1 MYVVDGH
8 LRWGATDLAL
18 ATECEFALARRLDR
32 ARGRVVTPEIP
43 RDSFGDHLATRGER
57 HRRRVLDQLGG
68 QREVHQLPRAAHPLT
83 AHSVQAAVDATAEH
97 LRGSTGVLHRAALGD
112 GEFFGYAD
120 FVEDSPHGWTVGAAT
135 IARSAK
141 PKALLKLAVQA
152 EQVRA
157 VGVPVSAEVALW
169 LGTGDRVEVPL
180 ADLLPELDERR
191 QRLRD
196 LMAQHAGLDTPVA
209 WRQQGWSS
217 CGRCAECRSA
227 AEEHGDV
234 LVVAGV
240 RSEHRQ
246 AFEAAGI
253 STIDELAESPAAP
266 EGMGEA
272 TFTKLQR
279 QARLQSAAMRSETGE
294 IPFEL
299 TEAAPKVMGRL
310 PAPSPGDI
318 FFDFEGDPLYEADDP
333 TFDGLE
339 YLWGLLDTAGT
350 YSPVWAH
357 SSQDEKAALEWF
369 IDHVGAARATDPGM
383 HVFHYAPYEV
393 NALKR
398 LTARYQIREDE
409 LATLLREEV
418 FVDLYAVVK
427 GAVAVGLAS
436 YSIKKLEPLY
446 MGEALRTSDV
456 GDGAGSVVAYH
467 QFRELSAAGS
477 PVAAERLAAL
487 AEYNEYDCLSTRN
500 LRDWLLERAR
510 EAGVEPGRVVC
521 AAGSAAVLSG

>member
-18 ATECEFALARRLDR
+18 ATECEYALARRLDR
-32 ARGRVVTPEIP
+32 ARGRVMTPEIP
-43 RDSFGDHLATRGER
+43 RDSFGDHLATRGAR
-57 HRRRVLDQLGG
+57 HRRHVLEQLGE
-68 QREVHQLPRAAHPLT
+68 QREVHELPWATRPLT
-83 AHSVQAAVDATAEH
+83 GHSVQTVVDATAEH
-97 LRGSTGVLHRAALGD
+97 LRASTGVLHRAALGD

-120 FVEDSPHGWTVGAAT
+120 FVEHSPRGWTVGAAT

-157 VGVPVSAEVALW
+157 VGVPVADGVALW
-169 LGTGDRVEVPL
+169 LGNGDRVEVPL
-180 ADLLPELDERR
+180 ADLLPDLHERR
-191 QRLRD
+191 ERLRD
-196 LMAQHAGLDTPVA
+196 LMAHHDGLSTPVA

-217 CGRCAECRSA
+217 CGRCAECRAS
-227 AEEHGDV
+227 AEEYGDV

-253 STIDELAESPAAP
+253 STIVALAEAPAAP
-266 EGMGEA
+266 EGLGEA
-272 TFTKLQR
+272 TFAKLQR
-279 QARLQSAAMRSETGE
+279 QARLQAAAMSSETGE

-299 TEAAPKVMGRL
+299 TEAAPKVLGRL

-318 FFDFEGDPLYEADDP
+318 FFDFEGDPLHEADDP
-333 TFDGLE
+333 EFDGLE
-339 YLWGLLDTAGT
+339 YLWGLLDTAGVYT
-350 YSPVWAH
+350 PVWAH
-357 SSQDEKAALEWF
+357 SAPDEKAALEWF
-369 IDHVGAARATDPGM
+369 IDHVGAARLSDPGM

-398 LTARYQIREDE
+398 LTRRYRTREDE

-427 GAVAVGLAS
+427 GAVALGLAS
-436 YSIKKLEPLY
+436 YSIKQLEPLY
-446 MGEALRTSDV
+446 MGEALRTSEV

-500 LRDWLLERAR
+500 LRDWLLERAT
-510 EAGVEPGRVVC
+510 EAGVEPRRRESEPS
-521 AAGSAAVLSG
+521 SAAVLPG